1 MRSLASQCKF
11 KLKSAVLLMIIAI
24 GMLWKRVTMLNS
36 SLPIYRPHKSVFFLF
51 FAILLTVVV
60 IALFVGVSEVAFQ
73 RIGFTRFQGAL
84 LLIGTFLGSS
94 VNIPLRRV
102 KSRERIV
109 EMEEIQFFWIRYRI
123 PHITMGEVS
132 TLITVNVGGAVIPT
146 IVSLYLLRSHPG
158 ELRYAL
164 MGVGLTAVVVH
175 LVARKVP
182 GLGITTPAFVPP
194 IAAALSAFLFAPS
207 FPSVVAY
214 VAGTLGTL
222 IGADLTNLRDIPSL
236 GAPVASI
243 GGAGTFDGVFLSGL
257 IAVLLV

>member
-1 MRSLASQCKF
+1 M
-11 KLKSAVLLMIIAI
+11 
-24 GMLWKRVTMLNS
+24 
-36 SLPIYRPHKSVFFLF
+36 
-51 FAILLTVVV
+51 LLTVVV
-60 IALFVGVSEVAFQ
+60 IILFIGVSEVAFQ
-73 RIGFTRFQGAL
+73 RIGFTRLQAV
-84 LLIGTFLGSS
+84 LILVGTFLGSS
-94 VNIPLRRV
+94 VNIPLRSV

-109 EMEEIQFFWIRYRI
+109 EMEEVQFFWIRYRI
-123 PHITMGEVS
+123 PHVSVEEVS
-132 TLITVNVGGAVIPT
+132 TLTAVNMGGAVIPT
-146 IVSLYLLRSHPG
+146 LVSFYLLQSHR
-158 ELRYAL
+158 ELLLYAL
-164 MGVGLTAVVVH
+164 VGVALTAVVAH
-175 LVARKVP
+175 LVAKKMP

-236 GAPVASI
+236 GAPVVRI

>member
-1 MRSLASQCKF
+1 M
-11 KLKSAVLLMIIAI
+11 
-24 GMLWKRVTMLNS
+24 
-36 SLPIYRPHKSVFFLF
+36 
-51 FAILLTVVV
+51 VV
-60 IALFVGVSEVAFQ
+60 IILFVGLTEVAFQ
-73 RIGFTRFQGAL
+73 RIGLTRLQVVL
-84 LLIGTFLGSS
+84 VLVGTFLGSS
-94 VNIPLRRV
+94 VNIPVRRV

-109 EMEEIQFFWIRYRI
+109 EMEEVQFFWIRYRI
-123 PHITMGEVS
+123 PHIAVEEVS
-132 TLITVNVGGAVIPT
+132 TLIAVNVGGAVIPT
-146 IVSLYLLRSHPG
+146 IVSFYLLQSHP
-158 ELRYAL
+158 EQLLYAL
-164 MGVGLTAVVVH
+164 MGVAMTAIVVH

-194 IAAALSAFLFAPS
+194 IAAALSAFLLTPS

-243 GGAGTFDGVFLSGL
+243 GGAGTFDGVFLSGI